1 MWNSQYDNKI
11 IPIGVKKAP
20 QLIYILIFTL
30 DLSMPEIARDV
41 AVDAVPKK
49 RHSKTKKRWR
59 KGLWKK
65 KAFKQADR
73 ALMIARKIR
82 NQADDEE

>member
-1 MWNSQYDNKI
+1 MA
-11 IPIGVKKAP
+11 IGVIP
-20 QLIYILIFTL
+20 RLICILSFIL
-30 DLSMPEIARDV
+30 DLSMPEIATRDV
-41 AVDAVPKK
+41 TVDAVPKK
-49 RHSKTKKRWR
+49 RHSKQKKRWR